1 MNQGLVGVHAKFK
14 RHIYFQQ
21 LMEGGQ
27 SLETGPPAV
36 RHVEMAV
43 RLEPE
48 PVVNQRH
55 SMEGNIVRVK
65 KQKLRVASSLIAVS
79 GVK

>member
-1 MNQGLVGVHAKFK
+1 
-14 RHIYFQQ
+14 
-21 LMEGGQ
+21 MEGGQ
-27 SLETGPPAV
+27 SLETGHPAV
-36 RHVEMAV
+36 RHVETAV

-55 SMEGNIVRVK
+55 SMEGNIARVK
-65 KQKLRVASSLIAVS
+65 KQKLRVASSLNAVS